1 MKLIQPSLSSPSAP
15 AVSALALAAS
25 TELGLVRSGLVA
37 EYRFNEGSGQVL
49 HDYSGNNNHGTLGST
64 TGADTNDPAWTP
76 AGSSYDGVDD
86 YVTGA
91 PSATTIQTL
100 MGDGT
105 IAAGMVR
112 GKRTNVK
119 ATVYY
124 EGRWSRELTQAE
136 KNNNLAYLKGV
147 VLRRGFTGTVYDWAY
162 PIPCNAGTMDF
173 TITNGQGILW
183 VFPDGT
189 TSTSAHPAK
198 VLASAGTCWL
208 YLTNWGA
215 SNLQITDANTNTLYI
230 GSLADLPPL
239 TYYLDLYGCSSV
251 TGSLTD
257 LPPLTYTLSLYGCSS
272 VTGSL
277 ADLPQLTYYLDL
289 YSCSSVTGSLADL
302 PPLTYYLS
310 LSGCSL
316 ITGDLA
322 ELPQLTYYLNLTGC
336 SSVTGSLADLPPLTY
351 YLNLQGC
358 SSVTGDLAELPQLTY
373 TLSLSGCS
381 SVTGDLADLPPLTY
395 YLNLYSCSS
404 VTGSLTDLP
413 QLTYYLNLQGCSLV
427 TGSLADLPPLTNYL
441 NLSGCSS
448 VTGVL
453 SPHTSLKTVNLS
465 GTGLSTANM
474 DQTIINLATNNTQTN
489 GTLTTNGT
497 RSAASD
503 AAVAT
508 LRARGWKV
516 DGS

>member
-1 MKLIQPSLSSPSAP
+1 MRTASRHHQTLLPL
-15 AVSALALAAS
+15 LAGGAG
-25 TELGLVRSGLVA
+25 GLVRNGLLA
-37 EYRFNEGSGQVL
+37 EYRYTDGTGQVL
-49 HDYSGNNNHGTLGST
+49 TDWSGQGNHCELGST
-64 TGADTNDPAWTP
+64 SGADTNDPTWS
-76 AGSSYDGVDD
+76 AGGADYDGVDD

-124 EGRWSRELTQAE
+124 EGRWNRDLSPAE
-136 KNNNLAYLKGV
+136 RSQHLAYLKGV
-147 VLRRGFTGTVYDWAY
+147 VLRRGFTGTVYEYAY
-162 PIPCNAGTMDF
+162 PIPCSAGTMDF

-215 SNLQITDANTNTLYI
+215 SDLKINDANTNTLYL
-230 GSLADLPPL
+230 GNLADLPPL
-239 TYYLDLYGCSSV
+239 TYYLN
-251 TGSLTD
+251 
-257 LPPLTYTLSLYGCSS
+257 
-272 VTGSL
+272 
-277 ADLPQLTYYLDL
+277 
-289 YSCSSVTGSLADL
+289 
-302 PPLTYYLS
+302 

-316 ITGDLA
+316 
-322 ELPQLTYYLNLTGC
+322 
-336 SSVTGSLADLPPLTY
+336 VTGSLADLPPLTY
-351 YLNLQGC
+351 YLNL
-358 SSVTGDLAELPQLTY
+358 Y
-373 TLSLSGCS
+373 
-381 SVTGDLADLPPLTY
+381 
-395 YLNLYSCSS
+395 
-404 VTGSLTDLP
+404 
-413 QLTYYLNLQGCSLV
+413 GCSLV
-427 TGSLADLPPLTNYL
+427 TGSLADLPPVTNTLSLYGCSLVTGSLADLPPVTDTL
-441 NLSGCSS
+441 NLSGCSSVTGSLADLPPLKYYLSLSGCSSVTGSLADLPPLKYYLSLYGCSLVTGSLADLPPVTDTLNLYGCSS

-453 SPHTSLKTVNLS
+453 SPHTSLKSCYLA
-465 GTGLSTANM
+465 GTGVSQSDM
-474 DQTIINLATNNTQTN
+474 DQTIINLATNNTQT
-489 GTLTTNGT
+489 GGVLTTNGT

>member
-1 MKLIQPSLSSPSAP
+1 MSHPHHPTLLHNRLPYFNR
-15 AVSALALAAS
+15 
-25 TELGLVRSGLVA
+25 GLVRNGLVA
-37 EYRFNEGSGQVL
+37 EYRYTDATGQVL
-49 HDYSGNNNHGTLGST
+49 KDWSGQGNHGELGST
-64 TGADTNDPAWTP
+64 SGADTNDPTWTT
-76 AGSSYDGVDD
+76 AGASYDGVDD

-91 PSATTIQTL
+91 PAATEIQTL

-112 GKRTNVK
+112 GKRQNVK

-124 EGRWSRELTQAE
+124 EGRWSRDLTQAE

-215 SNLQITDANTNTLYI
+215 SNLQITDANTNTLY
-230 GSLADLPPL
+230 
-239 TYYLDLYGCSSV
+239 
-251 TGSLTD
+251 
-257 LPPLTYTLSLYGCSS
+257 
-272 VTGSL
+272 
-277 ADLPQLTYYLDL
+277 
-289 YSCSSVTGSLADL
+289 TGSLADL

-310 LSGCSL
+310 LYGCSL
-316 ITGDLA
+316 VTGDL
-322 ELPQLTYYLNLTGC
+322 T
-336 SSVTGSLADLPPLTY
+336 DLPPLTY
-351 YLNLQGC
+351 YLNLSGC
-358 SSVTGDLAELPQLTY
+358 SLVTGDLT
-373 TLSLSGCS
+373 
-381 SVTGDLADLPPLTY
+381 DLPPLTNT
-395 YLNLYSCSS
+395 L
-404 VTGSLTDLP
+404 SLS
-413 QLTYYLNLQGCSLV
+413 GCSLV
-427 TGSLADLPPLTNYL
+427 TGSLADLPPLTNTL
-441 NLSGCSS
+441 NLTNCSS
-448 VTGVL
+448 VTGSLTDLPPLTYYLSLSDCSLVTGVL

-508 LRARGWKV
+508 LRARGWTV